1 MKPTY
6 LNKHIISRIT
16 ACLAAIL
23 IWAAPECRPADKGGD
38 IRVSLLTC
46 SPGREIY
53 QLEGH
58 TALRLT
64 KTDTLNDAGEVVQPG
79 YDAVVNWGVFDF
91 SAPNFVYRFVKGET
105 DYMAYAYSFDGFI
118 EEYRLEGRRVT
129 EQVLNLTQEQA
140 RRLEALVSTNIRP
153 ENRTY
158 RYNYVKD
165 NCATRPLAMIE
176 KALGD
181 TIAMGSTGTA
191 GESDAPATFRSEMK
205 RYHRNYPW
213 YQFGIDLALGNG
225 IDRPISQRERTFA
238 PIKLEEALAGATFT
252 DTCGTRRP
260 VVTDSI
266 LLNHGITG
274 GVTAP
279 PTSWPFSPVGM
290 SVVLLVLVAMFSFY
304 DMHRRQIT
312 RWLDTIL
319 YGTMFL
325 AGCLIC
331 FLVFISSHEATS
343 PNWLLLWLNPFCII
357 AAAGVWIKR
366 CKRAVYCYQ
375 ICNFAALLLLLA
387 GHRFTGQALNTAFP
401 LLILCDMM
409 RSATYIYVYLR
420 NKKSLESEAGKRKD

>member
-1 MKPTY
+1 MKPAN
-6 LNKHIISRIT
+6 LNTNIITRIT
-16 ACLAAIL
+16 TCLAAIL
-23 IWAAPECRPADKGGD
+23 IWSAPDCRSADRGGD

-46 SPGREIY
+46 SPGKEIY

-64 KTDTLNDAGEVVQPG
+64 KTDSLNEAGEVFEPG

-91 SAPNFVYRFVKGET
+91 SAPNFVYRFVKGDT
-105 DYMAYAYSFDGFI
+105 DYMACAYSFDGFM

-129 EQVLNLTQEQA
+129 EQVRNLTQEQA
-140 RRLEALVSTNIRP
+140 RRLEALVSANIRP

-181 TIAMGSTGTA
+181 TIALGINGTA
-191 GESDAPATFRSEMK
+191 GKSDAPATFRSEMK
-205 RYHRNYPW
+205 HYHRNYPW

-225 IDRPISQRERTFA
+225 IDHPISQRERTFA
-238 PIKLEEALAGATFT
+238 PIKLEEALSGATFT
-252 DTCGTRRP
+252 DTCGTKRP
-260 VVTDSI
+260 LVTDSI
-266 LLNHGITG
+266 MLNHGITG

-279 PTSWPFSPVGM
+279 PTSWPFSPVGI
-290 SVVLLVLVAMFSFY
+290 SVVLLVFVAMFSFY

-357 AAAGVWIKR
+357 AAVGVWIKR

-420 NKKSLESEAGKRKD
+420 NQKRLASEANKRKG

>member
-1 MKPTY
+1 M
-6 LNKHIISRIT
+6 
-16 ACLAAIL
+16 
-23 IWAAPECRPADKGGD
+23 
-38 IRVSLLTC
+38 SLLTC

-64 KTDTLNDAGEVVQPG
+64 KTDSLNEAGEVFEPG

-105 DYMAYAYSFDGFI
+105 DYMACAYSFDGFM

-140 RRLEALVSTNIRP
+140 RRLEALVSANIRP

-181 TIAMGSTGTA
+181 TIALGINGTA
-191 GESDAPATFRSEMK
+191 GKRDAPATFRSEMK

-225 IDRPISQRERTFA
+225 IDHPISQRERTFA
-238 PIKLEEALAGATFT
+238 PIKLEEALSGATFT
-252 DTCGTRRP
+252 DTCGTKRP
-260 VVTDSI
+260 LVTDRI
-266 LLNHGITG
+266 MLNHGITG

-279 PTSWPFSPVGM
+279 PTSWPFSPVGI
-290 SVVLLVLVAMFSFY
+290 SVVLLVFVAMFSFY

-343 PNWLLLWLNPFCII
+343 PNWLLLWLNPFSII
-357 AAAGVWIKR
+357 AAVGVWIKR

-420 NKKSLESEAGKRKD
+420 NQKRLASKANKRKG

>member
-1 MKPTY
+1 MKPAN
-6 LNKHIISRIT
+6 LNTNIITRIT
-16 ACLAAIL
+16 TCLAAIL
-23 IWAAPECRPADKGGD
+23 IWSAPDCRSADRGGD

-64 KTDTLNDAGEVVQPG
+64 KTDSLNEAGEVFEPG

-105 DYMAYAYSFDGFI
+105 DYMACAYSFDGFM

-140 RRLEALVSTNIRP
+140 RRLEALVSANIRP

-181 TIAMGSTGTA
+181 TIALGINGTA
-191 GESDAPATFRSEMK
+191 GKRDAPATFRSEMK

-225 IDRPISQRERTFA
+225 IDHPISQRERTFA
-238 PIKLEEALAGATFT
+238 PIKLEEALSGATFT
-252 DTCGTRRP
+252 DTCGTKRP
-260 VVTDSI
+260 LVTDRI
-266 LLNHGITG
+266 MLNHGITG

-279 PTSWPFSPVGM
+279 PTSWPFSPVGI
-290 SVVLLVLVAMFSFY
+290 SVVLLVFVAMFSFY

-343 PNWLLLWLNPFCII
+343 PNWLLLWLNPFSII
-357 AAAGVWIKR
+357 AAVGVWIKR

-420 NKKSLESEAGKRKD
+420 NQKRLASKANKRKG

>member
-1 MKPTY
+1 MTSTE
-6 LNKHIISRIT
+6 KHIDIFPHIT
-16 ACLAAIL
+16 AFIVALLFWC
-23 IWAAPECRPADKGGD
+23 APDCHSANSGGD

-46 SPGREIY
+46 SPGKEIY

-64 KTDTLNDAGEVVQPG
+64 RTDTLNEAGEVILPG
-79 YDAVVNWGVFDF
+79 YDEVVNWGVFDF

-105 DYMAYAYSFDGFI
+105 DYMACAYSFDSFI

-129 EQVLNLTQEQA
+129 EQVINLTREQA
-140 RRLEALVSTNIRP
+140 KLLEALVAANIQP

-176 KALGD
+176 QALGD
-181 TIAMGSTGTA
+181 TITLGITDVAEKN
-191 GESDAPATFRSEMK
+191 ESPATFRSEMK
-205 RYHRNYPW
+205 RYHTNYPW

-252 DTCGTRRP
+252 DTCGTRHP
-260 VVTDSI
+260 VVTDNI

-290 SVVLLVLVAMFSFY
+290 SVVLLLFVAMFSIY
-304 DMHRRQIT
+304 DMHRRSIT
-312 RWLDTIL
+312 RWLDTL
-319 YGTMFL
+319 FYGTLFL

-366 CKRAVYCYQ
+366 CKRVVYCYQ
-375 ICNFAALLLLLA
+375 ICNFAALLLLLG

-409 RSATYIYVYLR
+409 RSVTYIYVYLR
-420 NKKSLESEAGKRKD
+420 NKKSPKAEADKRKG